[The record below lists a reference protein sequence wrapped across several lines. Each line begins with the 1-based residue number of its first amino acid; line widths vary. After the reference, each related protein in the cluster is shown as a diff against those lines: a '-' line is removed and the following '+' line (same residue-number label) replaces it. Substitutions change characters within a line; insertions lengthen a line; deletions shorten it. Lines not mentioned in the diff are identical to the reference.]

1 LQAPV
6 PEQNPGPAF
15 VMPSD
20 NGHPHSS
27 KLEQARDSRRGTRGR
42 HRLPLGYGDQVY
54 NQLKI
59 LLNFASAGF
68 TSRAFFPKE
77 LGAMKCIMGVDEWN

>member
-1 LQAPV
+1 
-6 PEQNPGPAF
+6 
-15 VMPSD
+15 MPSD

-54 NQLKI
+54 NHLEI

-68 TSRAFFPKE
+68 YLARE

>member
-1 LQAPV
+1 
-6 PEQNPGPAF
+6 
-15 VMPSD
+15 MPSD

-54 NQLKI
+54 NQLEI

-68 TSRAFFPKE
+68 YLARE